1 MDYTPAVLRNKGVPV
16 RIARLEG
23 EKGSFAQV
31 RDSEGNVES
40 EEFFVRFTHNTIADI
55 EELWEGLPDW
65 QDAMANKPISTL
77 RRTFALLMGRGV
89 EEAGLSLLEGELGTY
104 NNAIGTAWAL
114 ANGVDP
120 TVASRLLAQAQVA
133 TESQITML
141 NEELKTT
148 LAEAEEEQKQMK
160 GTGTPGKK
168 PSAPGAKRTKDS
180 KTSGKPAPPKS

>member
-1 MDYTPAVLRNKGVPV
+1 
-16 RIARLEG
+16 
-23 EKGSFAQV
+23 
-31 RDSEGNVES
+31 
-40 EEFFVRFTHNTIADI
+40 
-55 EELWEGLPDW
+55 
-65 QDAMANKPISTL
+65 MAEKPISTL

-141 NEELKTT
+141 NEELRTT
-148 LAEAEEEQKQMK
+148 LEEAEEETPT
-160 GTGTPGKK
+160 TGTPGKK
-168 PSAPGAKRTKDS
+168 PSAPGAKPTKGS
-180 KTSGKPAPPKS
+180 KTSGKQAPVKS